1 MKKIILVLV
10 SFIFF
15 NTAFALDIPKLQGRV
30 NDHANILNANEER
43 QIEQFLYQNE
53 QKNSSQVVLLTL
65 KSLEGE
71 NLEDYSMRVV
81 DKWKIGQKKFDNGAL
96 LLVAVDERKIRI
108 EVGYGL
114 ESIITDLKAGY
125 IIRNAITPEFKKGN
139 YSGGIAKGLA
149 NITGIINKKFD
160 ISDEELA
167 RYQNSQK
174 KANTGN
180 LPFSFIVIVFVI
192 IMNLLGRIFGS
203 GRRRKGMGFLPFLL
217 LGSALGGSRGGGF
230 SSGGGFGGF
239 SGGGGGFG
247 GGGASGGW

>member
-1 MKKIILVLV
+1 MKKIILILV

-71 NLEDYSMRVV
+71 NLEDYSMRVA

-180 LPFSFIVIVFVI
+180 LPFSFIVIVFII